1 MGSVLAPG
9 VPHRLTSCAARA
21 LESGI
26 EPTCP
31 ALSGRLLTTE
41 LPGKSDG
48 CFGYSSINALS
59 KALFNLSYISN
70 YNIANLTKSCKII
83 VQVHIF
89 YNDLINEIINK
100 TNNIPTKFDLYITTT
115 SLILY

>member
-21 LESGI
+21 LLLHGGCDLLESGI

-48 CFGYSSINALS
+48 CFPVIILKAIIFLGLALLLLGNQLLLVLISLGGQYLPWLRQSGGYSTAV
-59 KALFNLSYISN
+59 A
-70 YNIANLTKSCKII
+70 
-83 VQVHIF
+83 
-89 YNDLINEIINK
+89 D
-100 TNNIPTKFDLYITTT
+100 
-115 SLILY
+115 

>member
-48 CFGYSSINALS
+48 CFPVIILKAIIFLGLALLLPGNQLLLVLISLGGQYLPWLRQSGGYSTAV
-59 KALFNLSYISN
+59 A
-70 YNIANLTKSCKII
+70 
-83 VQVHIF
+83 
-89 YNDLINEIINK
+89 D
-100 TNNIPTKFDLYITTT
+100 
-115 SLILY
+115 